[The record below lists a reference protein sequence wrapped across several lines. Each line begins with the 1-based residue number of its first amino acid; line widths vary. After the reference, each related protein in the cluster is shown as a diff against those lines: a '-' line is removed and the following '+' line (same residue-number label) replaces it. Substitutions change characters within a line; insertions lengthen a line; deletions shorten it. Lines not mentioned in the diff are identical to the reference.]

1 MNKTLIL
8 GVLFSIAWMG
18 CQFSDVKKVNIEKT
32 TFGVTKDKKSVEK
45 YRLSNING
53 MAVEIITYGGIITSI
68 QVPNREGKET
78 EVTLGFNSLN
88 DYEEGSPYFGA
99 LVGRY
104 ANRIAGGAFRLDGID
119 YTLAQNNGANH
130 LHGGIQGFDKVIWD
144 AEAKKSK
151 DQVELK
157 LFRLSPD
164 GEEGYPGD
172 LQVEVTYTLT
182 QDNEIVVDY
191 FATTSQKTIINLTQH
206 TYFNLS
212 GNPTSSILD
221 HKLKLNADAYLPVDK
236 TLIPLGEIHSVK
248 DTPFDFRAFKLIGKD
263 IDDKEEQIK
272 RGLGYDHCW
281 VVNNPNTGVR
291 EVASAQHP
299 DSGIVL
305 DIASDQPG
313 VQFYSGNFL
322 DGTLPARS
330 DDQFY
335 NYRSGFCL
343 ETQHFPDSPNQPEFP
358 SVVLLPGQNYK
369 TQTVFRFS
377 TQN

>member
-1 MNKTLIL
+1 MNKTVIL
-8 GVLFSIAWMG
+8 WLFFSTVWMG
-18 CQFSDVKKVNIEKT
+18 CQFSEEKKGKIEKT
-32 TFGVTKDKKSVEK
+32 IFGVTKDKKSVEK
-45 YRLSNING
+45 YRLSNSNG

-78 EVTLGFNSLN
+78 EVSLGFNSL
-88 DYEEGSPYFGA
+88 DAYEEGSPYFGA
-99 LVGRY
+99 IVGRY
-104 ANRIAGGAFRLDGID
+104 ANRIAQGTFHLDGID
-119 YTLAQNNGANH
+119 YTLAQNNGINH
-130 LHGGIQGFDKVIWD
+130 LHGGNQGFDKVIWE
-144 AEAKKSK
+144 AEAKETN

-157 LFRLSPD
+157 LSYLSPN

-172 LQVEVTYTLT
+172 LQVVVSYTLT
-182 QDNEIVVDY
+182 QGNEIVVDY
-191 FATTSQKTIINLTQH
+191 FARTSQKTIINLTQH

-221 HKLKLNADAYLPVDK
+221 HKLKLNADAYLPVDE
-236 TLIPLGEIHSVK
+236 TLIPLGEIRSVT

-263 IDDKEEQIK
+263 IEDQEEQLK

-281 VVNNPNTGVR
+281 VVNHPNTGVR
-291 EVASAQHP
+291 EIASVQHS

-305 DIASDQPG
+305 EIASDQPG

-330 DDQFY
+330 DGQFY
-335 NYRSGFCL
+335 PYRSGFCL

-358 SVVLLPGQNYK
+358 SVVLEPDQNYN
-369 TQTVFRFS
+369 TQTIFRFS
-377 TQN
+377 TQK